1 MYINTELVVFC
12 MDFFLLYFRILIE
25 KVPTWSN
32 HGVEPKKNKLTPMS
46 SSRMPHLHL
55 RGPFRGP
62 IRVKM

>member
-1 MYINTELVVFC
+1 MY
-12 MDFFLLYFRILIE
+12 FFLLYFRILIE

-46 SSRMPHLHL
+46 SSRMPHSHL
-55 RGPFRGP
+55 RGHFRGP